1 MDKGKIQ
8 TFREQLT
15 RLLAK
20 YCDES
25 TVQNIASKLNLIRD
39 SEKDLMAQANED
51 AERESGQDLV
61 EGGFVYQIIAEC
73 QLVLPKKEFL
83 GILTEISNL
92 CVDFGEYATAEALFS
107 NAIETAKDGVR
118 FFNQAAEALQKRA
131 DVLLRQARWDRAKTD
146 LKESRRLF
154 TRTKNEL
161 GIGKIENSLGIFMA
175 QQGNTKE
182 SVAHFKRAASLFE
195 KAKQTDLAST
205 AYMNMGIVATMIGK
219 FDEALAAYKRAL
231 PEFERAGDVP
241 RLAELHHNLG
251 MLFLARAEM
260 DSALGQFDESLN
272 CANQVHYDAL
282 IGLAS
287 LGKAAA
293 YIRKKDFA
301 LAHLFGNRALSIFR
315 RLSAHLSIADS
326 YKIKGIIQREL
337 KHYDIAELYFHSSI
351 SLNQGYNNPLNL
363 GEAYLEIGLLHKECG
378 DKAKAKEVFQKS
390 LKCFQQVG
398 AKHNIEQVREQ
409 LGSLKS

>member
-1 MDKGKIQ
+1 MDNGKIQ
-8 TFREQLT
+8 TFRDQLT

-20 YCDES
+20 YCDEP
-25 TVQNIASKLNLIRD
+25 TVQNIGSKLKLIRD
-39 SEKDLMAQANED
+39 SEEDLMAQARRD
-51 AERESGQDLV
+51 AEPEGGKDLV
-61 EGGFVYQIIAEC
+61 EEGLVYQIIAET
-73 QLVLPKKEFL
+73 QLLLPKKEFL

-92 CVDFGEYATAEALFS
+92 CVDFGQYSTAEALFS
-107 NAIETAKDGVR
+107 NAIEAANDGVR

-131 DVLLRQARWDRAKTD
+131 DVLLRQASWERAKMD
-146 LKESRRLF
+146 LRESRRLF

-182 SVAHFKRAASLFE
+182 SVAHFKKAVSLFE
-195 KAKQTDLAST
+195 KAKRTDLAST
-205 AYMNMGIVATMIGK
+205 AYMNMGIVATIIGK
-219 FDEALAAYKRAL
+219 YDEALASYKRAL
-231 PEFERAGDVP
+231 PEFERAGDVQS
-241 RLAELHHNLG
+241 LAELHHNLG
-251 MLFLARAEM
+251 MLFLARAEL

-272 CANQVHYDAL
+272 YANQVHYDAL
-282 IGLAS
+282 IGMAS

-293 YIRKKDFA
+293 YVQKKDFV
-301 LAHLFGNRALSIFR
+301 LAHLFGNKALSIFR
-315 RLSAHLSIADS
+315 RLSAYLSIADS
-326 YKIKGIIQREL
+326 YKVKGIIQREL
-337 KHYDIAELYFHSSI
+337 KHYDTAELYFQSSI
-351 SLNQGYNNPLNL
+351 SLNKGYHNPLNL

-398 AKHNIEQVREQ
+398 AKHNIVQVRAL